1 MSTADEQRA
10 SASGAT
16 TAQSASQPG
25 AHSPQVIRKL
35 NALTSDFY
43 AREAASFSATRLA
56 PWHGWERAWEL
67 IAARAATQAPFP
79 GNDTA
84 QAPLPG
90 HDAVQAP
97 LSDRITRTPSS
108 YAGNPDGPLAVLDL
122 GCGNLRFERFL
133 AERTNAPMR
142 VTALDNCPD
151 LASFGTDSLS
161 AAFSRNLNNL
171 SALAKTKEGD
181 ALTYPHPIGSP
192 LSAPAKTKEEDAA
205 EQSTNFP
212 GKAVVDLRALDI
224 VETLLD
230 GTFADR
236 LPHDECDL
244 AVAFGLMHHLPT
256 FRLRARVLEGLLGSL
271 RPGGFAVV
279 SFWQFLND
287 PRLAAKATAATVEG
301 RAAHHLPAFQENDFL
316 LGWQHAEGVYRF
328 CHHTPEDEID
338 ALLAAIREPS
348 APSTSGCTP
357 PAPLPFRE
365 VARFSA
371 DGKLGNLNRYLIL
384 QRL

>member
-1 MSTADEQRA
+1 MSIADEQRV

-16 TAQSASQPG
+16 TAQSASQPD
-25 AHSPQVIRKL
+25 AYSPQVIRKL
-35 NALTSDFY
+35 NDLTSDFY
-43 AREAASFSATRLA
+43 AREAASFSATRQA
-56 PWHGWERAWEL
+56 PWHGWEKAWEL
-67 IAARAATQAPFP
+67 ITAPDAAQGPFPSHAAR
-79 GNDTA
+79 
-84 QAPLPG
+84 
-90 HDAVQAP
+90 V
-97 LSDRITRTPSS
+97 
-108 YAGNPDGPLAVLDL
+108 PDDSASNSKDSLAVLDL

-133 AERTNAPMR
+133 AERTNAPLR

-151 LASFGTDSLS
+151 LASPEIGALS
-161 AAFSRNLNNL
+161 AAFPHSLRSS
-171 SALAKTKEGD
+171 SAA
-181 ALTYPHPIGSP
+181 S
-192 LSAPAKTKEEDAA
+192 KTKEEDASGQGA
-205 EQSTNFP
+205 NPPEKTI
-212 GKAVVDLRALDI
+212 VDLRALDI
-224 VETLLD
+224 VESLLD

-236 LPHDECDL
+236 LPRNSHDL

-256 FRLRARVLEGLLGSL
+256 FALRARVLEGTLGSL

-287 PRLAAKATAATVEG
+287 PRLAAKAATVTAEG
-301 RAAHHLPAFQENDFL
+301 RAAHCLPTFHENDFL

-348 APSTSGCTP
+348 APSTSGRTP

-365 VARFSA
+365 IARFSA
-371 DGKLGNLNRYLIL
+371 DGKQENLNRYLIL

>member
-1 MSTADEQRA
+1 MSIADEQRV

-16 TAQSASQPG
+16 TAQSASQPD
-25 AHSPQVIRKL
+25 AYSPQVIRKL
-35 NALTSDFY
+35 NDLTSDFY
-43 AREAASFSATRLA
+43 AREAASFSATRQA
-56 PWHGWERAWEL
+56 PWHGWERVWKL
-67 IAARAATQAPFP
+67 I
-79 GNDTA
+79 TA
-84 QAPLPG
+84 
-90 HDAVQAP
+90 HDAVQNPFPSHAARVPDDDTGDSGAP
-97 LSDRITRTPSS
+97 LTI
-108 YAGNPDGPLAVLDL
+108 LDL

-133 AERTNAPMR
+133 AERTNAPLR

-151 LASFGTDSLS
+151 LASPEIGALS
-161 AAFSRNLNNL
+161 AAFPHSLRSS
-171 SALAKTKEGD
+171 SAA
-181 ALTYPHPIGSP
+181 S
-192 LSAPAKTKEEDAA
+192 KTKEEDASGQGA
-205 EQSTNFP
+205 NPPEKTI
-212 GKAVVDLRALDI
+212 VDLRALDI
-224 VETLLD
+224 VESLLD

-236 LPHDECDL
+236 LPRNSHDL

-256 FRLRARVLEGLLGSL
+256 FALRARVLEGLLGSQ

-287 PRLAAKATAATVEG
+287 PRLAAKAATVTAEG
-301 RAAHHLPAFQENDFL
+301 RAAHRLPTFHENDFL

-348 APSTSGCTP
+348 APSTSGCAP

-365 VARFSA
+365 IARFSA

>member
-1 MSTADEQRA
+1 MSIADEQRV

-16 TAQSASQPG
+16 TAQSASQPD
-25 AHSPQVIRKL
+25 AYSPQVIRKL
-35 NALTSDFY
+35 NDLTSDFY
-43 AREAASFSATRLA
+43 AREAASFSATRQA
-56 PWHGWERAWEL
+56 PWHGWERVWKL
-67 IAARAATQAPFP
+67 I
-79 GNDTA
+79 TA
-84 QAPLPG
+84 
-90 HDAVQAP
+90 HDAVQDPFPSHAARVPDDGAGDSGAP
-97 LSDRITRTPSS
+97 LTI
-108 YAGNPDGPLAVLDL
+108 LDL

-133 AERTNAPMR
+133 AARTNAPLR

-151 LASFGTDSLS
+151 LASPEIGALS
-161 AAFSRNLNNL
+161 AAFPHSLRSS
-171 SALAKTKEGD
+171 SAA
-181 ALTYPHPIGSP
+181 S
-192 LSAPAKTKEEDAA
+192 KTKEEDASGQGA
-205 EQSTNFP
+205 NPPEKTI
-212 GKAVVDLRALDI
+212 VDLRALDI
-224 VETLLD
+224 VESLLD

-236 LPHDECDL
+236 LPRNSHDL

-256 FRLRARVLEGLLGSL
+256 FALRARVLEGLLGSL

-287 PRLAAKATAATVEG
+287 PRLAAKAATVTAEG
-301 RAAHHLPAFQENDFL
+301 RAAHCLPTFHENDFL
-316 LGWQHAEGVYRF
+316 LGWQHAEGTYRF

-348 APSTSGCTP
+348 APSTSGCAP

-365 VARFSA
+365 IARFSA

>member
-1 MSTADEQRA
+1 MSIADEQRV

-16 TAQSASQPG
+16 TAQSASQPD
-25 AHSPQVIRKL
+25 AYSPQVIRKL
-35 NALTSDFY
+35 NDLTSDFY
-43 AREAASFSATRLA
+43 AREAASFSATRQA
-56 PWHGWERAWEL
+56 PWHGWERVWKL
-67 IAARAATQAPFP
+67 I
-79 GNDTA
+79 TA
-84 QAPLPG
+84 
-90 HDAVQAP
+90 HDAVQNPFPSHAARVPDDDTGDSGAP
-97 LSDRITRTPSS
+97 LTI
-108 YAGNPDGPLAVLDL
+108 LDL

-133 AERTNAPMR
+133 AERTNAPLR

-151 LASFGTDSLS
+151 LASPEIGALS
-161 AAFSRNLNNL
+161 AAFPHSLRSS
-171 SALAKTKEGD
+171 SAA
-181 ALTYPHPIGSP
+181 S
-192 LSAPAKTKEEDAA
+192 KTKEEDASGQGA
-205 EQSTNFP
+205 NPPEKTI
-212 GKAVVDLRALDI
+212 VDLRALDI
-224 VETLLD
+224 VESLLD

-236 LPHDECDL
+236 LPRNSHDL

-256 FRLRARVLEGLLGSL
+256 FALRARVLEGLLGSL

-287 PRLAAKATAATVEG
+287 PRLAAKAATVTAEG
-301 RAAHHLPAFQENDFL
+301 RAAHRLPTFHENDFL
-316 LGWQHAEGVYRF
+316 LGWQHAEGTYRF

-348 APSTSGCTP
+348 APSTSGCAP

-365 VARFSA
+365 IARFSA

>member
-1 MSTADEQRA
+1 MSIADEQRV

-16 TAQSASQPG
+16 TAQSASQPD
-25 AHSPQVIRKL
+25 AYSPQVIRKL
-35 NALTSDFY
+35 NDLTSDFY
-43 AREAASFSATRLA
+43 AREAASFSATRQA
-56 PWHGWERAWEL
+56 PWHGWERVWKL
-67 IAARAATQAPFP
+67 I
-79 GNDTA
+79 TA
-84 QAPLPG
+84 
-90 HDAVQAP
+90 HDAVQNPVPSHAARVPDDDTGDSGAP
-97 LSDRITRTPSS
+97 LTI
-108 YAGNPDGPLAVLDL
+108 LDL

-133 AERTNAPMR
+133 AERTNAPLR

-151 LASFGTDSLS
+151 LASPEIGALS
-161 AAFSRNLNNL
+161 AAFPHSLRSS
-171 SALAKTKEGD
+171 SAA
-181 ALTYPHPIGSP
+181 S
-192 LSAPAKTKEEDAA
+192 KTKEEDASGQGA
-205 EQSTNFP
+205 NPPEKTI
-212 GKAVVDLRALDI
+212 VDLRALDI
-224 VETLLD
+224 VESLLD

-236 LPHDECDL
+236 LPRNSHDL

-256 FRLRARVLEGLLGSL
+256 FALRARVLEGLLGSL

-287 PRLAAKATAATVEG
+287 PRLAAKAATVTAEG
-301 RAAHHLPAFQENDFL
+301 RAAHCLPTFHENDFL
-316 LGWQHAEGVYRF
+316 LGWQHAEGTYRF

-348 APSTSGCTP
+348 APSTSGCAP

-365 VARFSA
+365 IARFSA

>member
-1 MSTADEQRA
+1 MSIADEQRV

-16 TAQSASQPG
+16 TTQSASQPG
-25 AHSPQVIRKL
+25 AYSPHVIHKL
-35 NALTSDFY
+35 NDLTSDFY
-43 AREAASFSATRLA
+43 AREAASFSATRQA
-56 PWHGWERAWEL
+56 PWHGWERVWKL
-67 IAARAATQAPFP
+67 I
-79 GNDTA
+79 TA
-84 QAPLPG
+84 
-90 HDAVQAP
+90 HDAVQNPFPSHAARVPDDDTGDSGAP
-97 LSDRITRTPSS
+97 LTI
-108 YAGNPDGPLAVLDL
+108 LDL

-133 AERTNAPMR
+133 AERANAPLR

-151 LASFGTDSLS
+151 LASPEIGALS
-161 AAFSRNLNNL
+161 AAFPHSLRSS
-171 SALAKTKEGD
+171 SAA
-181 ALTYPHPIGSP
+181 S
-192 LSAPAKTKEEDAA
+192 KTKEEDASGQGA
-205 EQSTNFP
+205 NPPEKTI
-212 GKAVVDLRALDI
+212 VDLRALDI
-224 VETLLD
+224 VESLLD
-230 GTFADR
+230 STFADR
-236 LPHDECDL
+236 LPRNSHDL

-256 FRLRARVLEGLLGSL
+256 FALRARVLEGLLGSL

-287 PRLAAKATAATVEG
+287 PRLAAKAATVTAEG
-301 RAAHHLPAFQENDFL
+301 RAAHCLPTFQENDFL

-348 APSTSGCTP
+348 APSTSGCAP

-365 VARFSA
+365 IARFSA

>member
-1 MSTADEQRA
+1 MSIADEQRV

-16 TAQSASQPG
+16 TAQSASQPD
-25 AHSPQVIRKL
+25 AYSPQVIRKL
-35 NALTSDFY
+35 NDLTSDFY
-43 AREAASFSATRLA
+43 AREAASFSATRQA
-56 PWHGWERAWEL
+56 PWHGWERVWKL
-67 IAARAATQAPFP
+67 I
-79 GNDTA
+79 TA
-84 QAPLPG
+84 
-90 HDAVQAP
+90 HDAVQNPFPSHAARVPDDDTGDSGAP
-97 LSDRITRTPSS
+97 LTI
-108 YAGNPDGPLAVLDL
+108 LDL

-133 AERTNAPMR
+133 AERTNAPLR

-151 LASFGTDSLS
+151 LASPEIGALS
-161 AAFSRNLNNL
+161 AAFPHSLRSS
-171 SALAKTKEGD
+171 SAA
-181 ALTYPHPIGSP
+181 S
-192 LSAPAKTKEEDAA
+192 KTKEEDASGQGA
-205 EQSTNFP
+205 NPPEKTI
-212 GKAVVDLRALDI
+212 VDLRALDI
-224 VETLLD
+224 VESLLD

-236 LPHDECDL
+236 LPRNSHDL

-256 FRLRARVLEGLLGSL
+256 FALRARVLEGLLGSL

-287 PRLAAKATAATVEG
+287 PRLAAKAATVTAEG
-301 RAAHHLPAFQENDFL
+301 RAAHCLPTFHENDFL

-348 APSTSGCTP
+348 APSTSGCAP

-365 VARFSA
+365 IARFSA

>member
-1 MSTADEQRA
+1 MSIADEQRV

-16 TAQSASQPG
+16 TAQSASQPD
-25 AHSPQVIRKL
+25 AYSPQVIRKL
-35 NALTSDFY
+35 NDLTSDFY
-43 AREAASFSATRLA
+43 AREAASFSATRQA
-56 PWHGWERAWEL
+56 PWHGWERVWKL
-67 IAARAATQAPFP
+67 I
-79 GNDTA
+79 TA
-84 QAPLPG
+84 
-90 HDAVQAP
+90 HDAVQNPFPSHAARVPDDDTGDSGAP
-97 LSDRITRTPSS
+97 LTI
-108 YAGNPDGPLAVLDL
+108 LDL

-133 AERTNAPMR
+133 AERANAPLR

-151 LASFGTDSLS
+151 LASPEIGALS
-161 AAFSRNLNNL
+161 AAFPHSLRSS
-171 SALAKTKEGD
+171 SAA
-181 ALTYPHPIGSP
+181 S
-192 LSAPAKTKEEDAA
+192 KTKEEDASGQGA
-205 EQSTNFP
+205 NPPEKTI
-212 GKAVVDLRALDI
+212 VDLRALDI
-224 VETLLD
+224 VESLLD

-236 LPHDECDL
+236 LPRNSHDL

-256 FRLRARVLEGLLGSL
+256 FALRARVLEGLLGSL

-287 PRLAAKATAATVEG
+287 PRLAAKAATVTAEG
-301 RAAHHLPAFQENDFL
+301 RAAHCLPTFHENDFL
-316 LGWQHAEGVYRF
+316 LGWQHAEGTYRF

-348 APSTSGCTP
+348 APSTSGCAP

-365 VARFSA
+365 IARFSA

>member
-1 MSTADEQRA
+1 MSIADEQRV

-16 TAQSASQPG
+16 TTQSASQPD
-25 AHSPQVIRKL
+25 AYSPQVIRKL
-35 NALTSDFY
+35 NGLTSDFY
-43 AREAASFSATRLA
+43 AREATSFSATRQA
-56 PWHGWERAWEL
+56 PWHGWEKAWEL
-67 IAARAATQAPFP
+67 ITAPDAAQGPFPSHAARVPDD
-79 GNDTA
+79 DTGDSG
-84 QAPLPG
+84 APLT
-90 HDAVQAP
+90 
-97 LSDRITRTPSS
+97 I
-108 YAGNPDGPLAVLDL
+108 LDL

-133 AERTNAPMR
+133 AERANAPLR

-151 LASFGTDSLS
+151 LASPEIGALS
-161 AAFSRNLNNL
+161 AAFPHSLRSS
-171 SALAKTKEGD
+171 SAA
-181 ALTYPHPIGSP
+181 S
-192 LSAPAKTKEEDAA
+192 KTKEEDASGQGA
-205 EQSTNFP
+205 NPPEKTI
-212 GKAVVDLRALDI
+212 VDLRALDI
-224 VETLLD
+224 VESLLD

-236 LPHDECDL
+236 LPRNSHDL

-256 FRLRARVLEGLLGSL
+256 FALRARVLEGILGSL

-287 PRLAAKATAATVEG
+287 PRLAAKAATVTAEG
-301 RAAHHLPAFQENDFL
+301 RAAHCLPTFQENDFL

-365 VARFSA
+365 IARFSA
-371 DGKLGNLNRYLIL
+371 DGKQENLNRYLIL

>member
-1 MSTADEQRA
+1 MSIADEQRV

-16 TAQSASQPG
+16 TAQSASQPD
-25 AHSPQVIRKL
+25 AYSPQVIRKL
-35 NALTSDFY
+35 NDLTSDFY
-43 AREAASFSATRLA
+43 AREAASFSATRQA
-56 PWHGWERAWEL
+56 PWHGWERVWKL
-67 IAARAATQAPFP
+67 I
-79 GNDTA
+79 TA
-84 QAPLPG
+84 
-90 HDAVQAP
+90 HDAVQNPFPSHAARVPDDDTGDSGAP
-97 LSDRITRTPSS
+97 LTI
-108 YAGNPDGPLAVLDL
+108 LDL

-133 AERTNAPMR
+133 AERTNAPLR

-151 LASFGTDSLS
+151 LASPEIGALS
-161 AAFSRNLNNL
+161 AAFPHSLRSS
-171 SALAKTKEGD
+171 SAA
-181 ALTYPHPIGSP
+181 S
-192 LSAPAKTKEEDAA
+192 KTKEEDASGQGA
-205 EQSTNFP
+205 NPPEKTI
-212 GKAVVDLRALDI
+212 VDLRALDI
-224 VETLLD
+224 VESLLD

-236 LPHDECDL
+236 LPRNSHDL

-256 FRLRARVLEGLLGSL
+256 FALRARVLEGLLGSL

-287 PRLAAKATAATVEG
+287 PRLAAKAATVTAEG
-301 RAAHHLPAFQENDFL
+301 RAAHCLPTFHENDFL
-316 LGWQHAEGVYRF
+316 LGWQHAEGTYRF

-348 APSTSGCTP
+348 APSTSGRTP

-365 VARFSA
+365 IARFSA